1 MSKIDVRIGTKLTA
15 PEPGWFSQ
23 TDVIVIGS
31 GIAGLTA
38 AIQARTSGYKVI
50 LVTKAQVDDGSTRW
64 AQGGIAAALDPNDS
78 PEEHWRDTIVAG
90 AGLCDAAAARVL
102 VVEGPNAIR
111 RLISR
116 GANFDKTSSGDIAL
130 TREGGHHR
138 DRIAHAGGDATGA
151 EISRALVDAISN
163 DPDIQLI
170 ENALVLDLLQD
181 EFGAAQGVTL
191 HVMGEGMHDGV
202 GAVLAPVVILATG
215 GIGQVFSQSTNPK
228 VATGDGIAL
237 ALRAGATLAD
247 LEFIQFHPTV
257 LFLGTEAKGQQ
268 PLISEAVRGEG
279 AFLVDDAGN
288 RFMQGVHPMADLA
301 PRDIVSIAIMKKMIE
316 RNLSHVWLDARK
328 LGDSWQERFPTI
340 FNVLLGYGIDPRS
353 DLIPVAPAQHYH
365 SGGIRTDLYGR
376 TNIPGLFACG
386 EVACTGVHGANRLA
400 SNSLLEGL
408 VFAERIGAFLALGLP
423 ERRSFVSRKSSQVLI
438 NNDLR
443 SGIQNSMTR
452 NVGVLRSAEST
463 EKALSELAPLNT
475 SMPDVSPNTKNWE
488 TSNLHTVATA
498 IALAANIREE
508 TRGSHWREDFPL
520 AQESWLKRVLINSD
534 STGKLSISYE
544 PVPQVPDAKE
554 IL

>member
-1 MSKIDVRIGTKLTA
+1 MSSTARIGTKLTA
-15 PEPGWFSQ
+15 PEPGWFAE

-31 GIAGLTA
+31 GVAGLTA

-90 AGLCDAAAARVL
+90 AGLCDSAAARVL

-116 GANFDKTSSGDIAL
+116 GANFDKTSTGAIAL

-151 EISRALVDAISN
+151 EISRALVDAIAN

-181 EFGAAQGVTL
+181 ESGAAQGVTL
-191 HVMGEGMHDGV
+191 HVMGQGMHDGV
-202 GAVLAPVVILATG
+202 GAVLAPAVILATG

-237 ALRAGATLAD
+237 ALRAGATVAD

-279 AFLVDDAGN
+279 AFLVDDEGN
-288 RFMQGVHPMADLA
+288 HFMEGVHPLADLA
-301 PRDIVSIAIMKKMIE
+301 PRDIVSIAIMKKMLE
-316 RNLSHVWLDARK
+316 KNLSHVWLDARR
-328 LGDSWQERFPTI
+328 LGDDWQERFPTI
-340 FNVLLGYGIDPRS
+340 FNVLLGFGIDPRT

-376 TNIPGLFACG
+376 TSIPGLFACG

-423 ERRSFVSRKSSQVLI
+423 ERRPYIQDKGQKVLLS
-438 NNDLR
+438 NDLR
-443 SGIQNSMTR
+443 SKIQNTMTI
-452 NVGVLRSAEST
+452 NVGVLRSAKST
-463 EKALSELAPLNT
+463 ENALGELAPLN
-475 SMPDVSPNTKNWE
+475 VSESDLQPNTKNWE

-498 IALAANIREE
+498 ISLAAATREE
-508 TRGSHWREDFPL
+508 TRGSHWREDFP
-520 AQESWLKRVLINSD
+520 QTKNTWLKRVLINSD
-534 STGKLSISYE
+534 GTGQLKVTFE
-544 PVPQVPDAKE
+544 PVPQVPDTKE
-554 IL
+554 VL

>member
-1 MSKIDVRIGTKLTA
+1 
-15 PEPGWFSQ
+15 
-23 TDVIVIGS
+23 VIGS
-31 GIAGLTA
+31 GVAGLTA

-90 AGLCDAAAARVL
+90 AGLCDSAAARVL

-116 GANFDKTSSGDIAL
+116 GANFDKTSTGAIAL

-151 EISRALVDAISN
+151 EISRALVDAIAN

-181 EFGAAQGVTL
+181 ESGAAQGVTL
-191 HVMGEGMHDGV
+191 HVMGQGMHDGV
-202 GAVLAPVVILATG
+202 GAVLAPAVILATG

-237 ALRAGATLAD
+237 ALRAGATVAD

-279 AFLVDDAGN
+279 AFLVDDEGN
-288 RFMQGVHPMADLA
+288 HFMEGVHPLADLA
-301 PRDIVSIAIMKKMIE
+301 PRDIVSIAIMKKMLE
-316 RNLSHVWLDARK
+316 KNLSHVWLDARR
-328 LGDSWQERFPTI
+328 LGDDWQERFPTI
-340 FNVLLGYGIDPRS
+340 FNVLLGFGIDPRT

-376 TNIPGLFACG
+376 TSIPGLFACG

-423 ERRSFVSRKSSQVLI
+423 ERRPYIQDKGQKVLLS
-438 NNDLR
+438 NDLR
-443 SGIQNSMTR
+443 SKIQNTMTI
-452 NVGVLRSAEST
+452 NVGVLRSAKST
-463 EKALSELAPLNT
+463 ENALGELAPLN
-475 SMPDVSPNTKNWE
+475 VSESDLQPNTKNWE

-498 IALAANIREE
+498 ISLAAATREE
-508 TRGSHWREDFPL
+508 TRGSHWREDFP
-520 AQESWLKRVLINSD
+520 QTKNTWLKRVLINSD
-534 STGKLSISYE
+534 GTGQLKVTFE
-544 PVPQVPDAKE
+544 PVPQVPDTKE
-554 IL
+554 VL

>member
-1 MSKIDVRIGTKLTA
+1 MSSTARIGTKLTA
-15 PEPGWFSQ
+15 PEPGWFVEA
-23 TDVIVIGS
+23 DVIVIGS
-31 GIAGLTA
+31 GVAGLTA

-50 LVTKAQVDDGSTRW
+50 LVTKAQVNDGSTRW

-90 AGLCDAAAARVL
+90 AGLCDSAAARVL

-116 GANFDKTSSGDIAL
+116 GANFDKTSTGAIAL

-151 EISRALVDAISN
+151 EISRALVDAIAT

-181 EFGAAQGVTL
+181 EHGAAQGVTL
-191 HVMGEGMHDGV
+191 HVMGQGMRDGV
-202 GAVLAPVVILATG
+202 GAVLAPAVILATG
-215 GIGQVFSQSTNPK
+215 GIGQIFSQSTNPK

-237 ALRAGATLAD
+237 ALRAGATVAD

-257 LFLGTEAKGQQ
+257 LFLGSEAIGQQ

-279 AFLVDDAGN
+279 AFLVDDEGK
-288 RFMQGVHPMADLA
+288 RIMEGVHPLADLA
-301 PRDIVSIAIMKKMIE
+301 PRDIVSIAIMKTMIE
-316 RNLSHVWLDARK
+316 KNLSHVWLDARK
-328 LGDSWQERFPTI
+328 LGDEWQERFPTI
-340 FNVLLGYGIDPRS
+340 FNVLLGFGIDPRT

-376 TNIPGLFACG
+376 TSIPGLFACG

-423 ERRSFVSRKSSQVLI
+423 ERKPYVSAKGNQVLLS
-438 NNDLR
+438 NEMR
-443 SGIQNSMTR
+443 SKIQNTMTR
-452 NVGVLRSAEST
+452 NVGVLRSAKST
-463 EKALSELAPLNT
+463 QTALDDLAPLN
-475 SMPDVSPNTKNWE
+475 VSDSKLQPNTKNWE

-498 IALAANIREE
+498 IALAASVRQE
-508 TRGSHWREDFPL
+508 TRGSHWREDFPKTEN
-520 AQESWLKRVLINSD
+520 AWLKRVLINSD
-534 STGKLSISYE
+534 ENGELKVSYE
-544 PVPQVPDAKE
+544 PVPQVPDTKE
-554 IL
+554 VL